1 MSHCAIC
8 ESTFHWVKDC
18 PHRDESVNSTLL
30 SSNKKDKVE
39 TVIMASSVPEDLQA
53 SDITLF
59 TKSDEMIVFV
69 KEASGCAV
77 VDTAFSHTVCGV
89 TWLAD
94 YLDKLIR
101 MSQVQI
107 RRWRTSE
114 IITLCK
120 NSYKDRR
127 YCVLHSL

>member
-1 MSHCAIC
+1 
-8 ESTFHWVKDC
+8 
-18 PHRDESVNSTLL
+18 
-30 SSNKKDKVE
+30 
-39 TVIMASSVPEDLQA
+39 MASSVPEDLQT

-59 TKSDEMIVFV
+59 TKSDEMTVFV

-77 VDTAFSHTVCGV
+77 VDSACSRTVCGV

-94 YLDKLIR
+94 YLYKLTPMMNKSIKIHR
-101 MSQVQI
+101 KFCQVQI

-114 IITLCK
+114 IIALCK

-127 YCVLHSL
+127 